1 MQQIVEASVSQL
13 WLFINL
19 AKKRE
24 KPGAY
29 AAGLFP

>member
-1 MQQIVEASVSQL
+1 MQQIVEASISQL
-13 WLFINL
+13 LLFINL
-19 AKKRE
+19 ARERE

>member
-1 MQQIVEASVSQL
+1 MQQVIKANISQL
-13 WLFINL
+13 LPLINL
-19 AKKRE
+19 ALERE